1 VQGPAVANR
10 IRSMYLS
17 TRSKV
22 RDVWARREEHKAAH
36 ARHIYNMETDRG
48 VGTLAGLQSIDN
60 DSALAEK
67 QIETL
72 WRDRGICRGNVGV
85 RAGRGVQ

>member
-1 VQGPAVANR
+1 MFGC
-10 IRSMYLS
+10 
-17 TRSKV
+17 
-22 RDVWARREEHKAAH
+22 DGEEHKAAH

-48 VGTLAGLQSIDN
+48 VGALAGLQSIDN

-72 WRDRGICRGNVGV
+72 WCDRGIGRDDVGV